1 MKFSKLIL
9 ISIFKRKGNDGK
21 FTMLFTSLPQS
32 EQEYL
37 LSEISI
43 EVDEEPLVVDFLST
57 NDWVLITSRKI
68 YWEKLAT
75 RECINFSDIRSI
87 NIDYEKHLQLKRS
100 DPYYK
105 WDASYIRI
113 QTNSGINFS
122 FQFEAGAPF
131 SGLYQL
137 LLRLI
142 E

>member
-1 MKFSKLIL
+1 
-9 ISIFKRKGNDGK
+9 
-21 FTMLFTSLPQS
+21 MLFTSLPQS
-32 EQEYL
+32 EQAYL

-43 EVDEEPLVVDFLST
+43 EVDEEPLVVNFLSPS
-57 NDWVLITSRKI
+57 DWVLITSRKI
-68 YWEKLAT
+68 CWGKLAT
-75 RECINFSDIRSI
+75 RECINFSDVRSI
-87 NIDYEKHLQLKRS
+87 NLDYEKHLQLKHS

-105 WDASYIRI
+105 WDTSYIRI

-122 FQFEAGAPF
+122 FQFEAGALF